1 MKSLFV
7 NEKHIGIEVVSALS
21 FIFMSIYMTLTSK
34 AIDQQNILFWI
45 VLFFLFSFLQ
55 TVGLVFKNNLMFLRI
70 CMTWVSGS
78 VWTWISF
85 YNRESAM
92 IVPMLIIGLWNFV
105 SFVNLCN
112 RASIDWHAILRD

>member
-21 FIFMSIYMTLTSK
+21 FIFMSIYMTLTSR

-78 VWTWISF
+78 VWTWVSF

-92 IVPMLIIGLWNFV
+92 IIPMLIIGLWNFI

-112 RASIDWHAILRD
+112 RASFDWHAILKD